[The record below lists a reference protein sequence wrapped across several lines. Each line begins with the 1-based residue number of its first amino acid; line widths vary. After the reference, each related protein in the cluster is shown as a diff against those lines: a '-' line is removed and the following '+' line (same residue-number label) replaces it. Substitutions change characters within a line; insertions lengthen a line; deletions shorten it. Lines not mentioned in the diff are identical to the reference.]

1 MFCPDIYIVLKH
13 KNKHMEL
20 FQIIGSVVL
29 LALFFVPAYNIF
41 KNRYVV
47 AARDSRGV
55 VRKRDVRNGRFV
67 K

>member
-1 MFCPDIYIVLKH
+1 
-13 KNKHMEL
+13 MEL

>member
-1 MFCPDIYIVLKH
+1 
-13 KNKHMEL
+13 MEL

-29 LALFFVPAYNIF
+29 LALFFVPAYSIF

-47 AARDSRGV
+47 ATRDSRGV